1 MSNKVVKYSFSAG
14 EISPR
19 LLMRGD
25 VEAYPNAAQV
35 VENFFIDYRGGAVS
49 RPGSKFIGYA
59 RGPFRNVELQL
70 AFIQGG
76 GLVLEATD
84 QRFRFIQ
91 RGTYV
96 TEGGVTVSAVSGTQV
111 TIPSHGYAVD
121 DYLLVD
127 GTQVR
132 VSSVIST
139 DVVEFED
146 IWGAPWVPQ
155 VGAVAGRIYELATPY
170 AEQDLWDLNFTI
182 LESDVIIT
190 SNKYE
195 PRRLSFSGLTS
206 WTLSTLDISSSAF
219 IPPSNLTA
227 TPTSTGTAYY
237 IYAVSAVLQD
247 GTETAPCKP
256 VRVASAQMSTTN
268 GASITIQW
276 DPIADAQYYVVY
288 RSREFLDTSPSL
300 GEDLGYVG
308 KAFGTEFIDKNILPD
323 FTKSPIVPYNPFAG
337 GAITFIGVTAEGSGY
352 TDSSVLTVS
361 GATGGTGF
369 SGYPIITKGD
379 KIGGVKILNPGY
391 GYDEP
396 VTVSVDVGTGAAF
409 SIEVRPLDGNWPRC
423 ACRFQ
428 QRLLFA
434 GTDNAPSTVFGS
446 KPGAYFNFSYTIP
459 AQHDDSYEHDL
470 YTEGL
475 QYIKYMLPVSAGLM
489 LFTDGG
495 IYTMTGDSSGLSV
508 TALRVQ
514 VSPQMS
520 LGAEAVEPIVVD
532 NDILFVQA
540 KGLAVRALRYNP
552 VSASYSAEDLT
563 LLAGHLLQTYGIRDW
578 VYAAEPFR
586 QIVAVREDGQL
597 LLLTY
602 LPGQKLFA
610 WSRAVTD
617 GEYWTIASVREDGVD
632 QLYVGTRRL
641 VNGRVV
647 WLQEVFDK
655 RNWNTVRAAFALD
668 CGLSRVGE
676 TQTVDLV
683 AQSDG
688 SFSTTASVSVGDLIV
703 ADGARI
709 EVTGLG
715 VGNVLAEPFGGW
727 PIEVSGWEL
736 FRGKVT
742 SVSGLEH
749 LEGKEVAILAD
760 GNVLARR
767 TVVDGTVN
775 LDVPAWE
782 VRAGLPFTARLQS
795 MPIDIVQP
803 AVQSRKRRHF
813 QVAAMVEASRGLFV
827 GSSFDNMTEVKE
839 RMLVTAGQAQDL
851 YTGFRQAIIH
861 GRWEPTTAACV
872 EVRDPL
878 PATIL
883 GLVVDVVFGDD
894 DEG

>member
-1 MSNKVVKYSFSAG
+1 MSNKIVKYSFSAG

-49 RPGSKFIGYA
+49 RPGSRFVGYA

-76 GLVLEATD
+76 GLVLEASD

-91 RGTYV
+91 SGTYV
-96 TEGGVTVSAVSGTQV
+96 TEAAKTVTGVTGTQV

-132 VSSVIST
+132 VSAVISA
-139 DVVEFED
+139 DVVELED
-146 IWGAPWVPQ
+146 IWSNPWTPA
-155 VGAVAGRIYELATPY
+155 VGATVGRIYELSTPY
-170 AEQDLWDLNFTI
+170 AESDLWSLNFTV
-182 LESDVIIT
+182 LESEVIIT

-195 PRRLSFSGLTS
+195 PKKLEFSGLTA
-206 WTLSTLDISSSAF
+206 WTLSALDLSSTSLV
-219 IPPSNLTA
+219 PPTGLA
-227 TPTSTGTAYY
+227 GTPTSTGTAYY
-237 IYAVSAVLQD
+237 IYAVAAVLAD

-256 VRVASAQMSTTN
+256 VRVSSAQMSVTN
-268 GASITIQW
+268 GASITLQW
-276 DPIADAQYYVVY
+276 DPVADAQYYVIY
-288 RSREFLDTSPSL
+288 RSREFLDTVPSL
-300 GEDLGYVG
+300 GEDLGYAG
-308 KAFGTEFIDKNILPD
+308 RAFGTEFIDKNILPD
-323 FTKSPIVPYNPFAG
+323 FTKTPVVPYDPFAG

-352 TDSSVLTVS
+352 SDSSVVTVT

-369 SGYPIITKGD
+369 DGYPIVTKTD
-379 KIGGVKILNPGY
+379 KIGGIKILNPGY

-396 VTVSVDVGTGAAF
+396 ITVSVSIGSGATFKVEA
-409 SIEVRPLDGNWPRC
+409 RPMDGNWPRC
-423 ACRFQ
+423 SCRFQ

-446 KPGAYFNFSYTIP
+446 KPGEYYNFSYTIP
-459 AQHDDSYEHDL
+459 AQHNDSYEHIID
-470 YTEGL
+470 TEGL
-475 QYIKYMLPVSAGLM
+475 QYIKYMLPVSSGLM

-495 IYTMTGDSSGLSV
+495 IFTMSGDNTGRAV

-520 LGAEAVEPIVVD
+520 LGAADVEPLVVD

-563 LLAGHLLQTYGIRDW
+563 LLAGHLLETYGIRDW

-586 QIVAVREDGQL
+586 QIIATREDGQL
-597 LLLTY
+597 ILLTY

-617 GEYWTIASVREDGVD
+617 GEYWTIASVRENGVD
-632 QLYVGTRRL
+632 QLYVGVRRR
-641 VNGRVV
+641 VNGQVL
-647 WLQEVFDK
+647 WLQETFDK
-655 RNWNTVRAAFALD
+655 RNWNTVRAAFAVD
-668 CGLSRVGE
+668 CGLSRAGDQ
-676 TQTVDLV
+676 QTVDLTV
-683 AQSDG
+683 KEDG
-688 SFSTTASVSVGDLIV
+688 SFTTSASVSVGDLIV
-703 ADGARI
+703 ADGARV
-709 EVTGLG
+709 EVTGAG
-715 VGNVLAEPFGGW
+715 TGKVLAQPFGGW
-727 PIEVSGWEL
+727 PIEVSSWTLYKGQ
-736 FRGKVT
+736 VT
-742 SVSGLEH
+742 TVTGLDH
-749 LEGKEVAILAD
+749 LEGEEVAILAD
-760 GNVLARR
+760 GNVHARK
-767 TVVDGTVN
+767 TVTNGSVS

-782 VRAGLPFTARLQS
+782 VHVGLPFTARLQS

-813 QVAAMVEASRGLFV
+813 QVATLVQASRGVWV
-827 GSSFDNMTEVKE
+827 GSSFDDLIEVKE
-839 RMLVTAGQAQDL
+839 RELVTAGEAQEL
-851 YTGFRQAIIH
+851 FTGFRKAVIP
-861 GRWEPTTAACV
+861 GRWEPTVAACV

-878 PATIL
+878 PATVL
-883 GLVVDVVFGDD
+883 GLVVDAVFGDD